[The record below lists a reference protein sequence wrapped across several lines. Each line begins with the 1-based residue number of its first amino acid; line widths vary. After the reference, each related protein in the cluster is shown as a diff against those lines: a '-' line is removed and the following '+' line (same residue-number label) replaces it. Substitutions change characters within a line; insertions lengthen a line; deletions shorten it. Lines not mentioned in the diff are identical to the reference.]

1 MNDQKNTESRLAL
14 VGLTVLVVCSFLAFA
29 IIFFDAGNL
38 FSSESEGPSTDR
50 VSTDQSSD
58 QADKILADIAE
69 AKTKLE
75 EFQGRL
81 DSPYLMLVNEESPI
95 PEDYTV
101 DLMALS
107 HTDGSLSLD
116 RAAAS
121 AMNAFLAAA
130 EGAGYHVSLDAAYR
144 TEAQHQKVY
153 DDKFKSFRQA
163 GYSVTE
169 AKELAVAAVG
179 SVNHSEHQLG
189 LAVDFNAKD
198 LEQTGSDGTA
208 FKDYLKK
215 NISKFGFILSYPAG
229 GQDSTGRDPN
239 GTHYRYVGPEIAED
253 MNGRGYTL
261 TEYRAYLQNQITYY
275 QQQITMLEKQ

>member
-1 MNDQKNTESRLAL
+1 MNDPKNTESRLAL
-14 VGLTVLVVCSFLAFA
+14 IGLTVLVVCSFLAFA

-38 FSSESEGPSTDR
+38 FSSSSDTPSTDH
-50 VSTDQSSD
+50 VSVDPSAD

-81 DSPYLMLVNEESPI
+81 DSPYLMPVNEQSPI
-95 PEDYTV
+95 PEGYTV
-101 DLMALS
+101 ELMALS

-116 RAAAS
+116 KAAAS
-121 AMNAFLAAA
+121 AMNAFLASA
-130 EGAGYHVSLDAAYR
+130 EGAGYHVSLEAAYR
-144 TEAQHQKVY
+144 SEAQQQKVY
-153 DDKFKSFRQA
+153 DEKFKSFRQA

-169 AKELAVAAVG
+169 AKELATAAVG

-198 LEQTGSDGTA
+198 LEQAGADGTL

-215 NISKFGFILSYPAG
+215 NIYKFGFILSYPAG
-229 GQDSTGRDPN
+229 SQESTGRDPN
-239 GTHYRYVGPEIAED
+239 GTHYRYVGLEIAED
-253 MNGRGYTL
+253 MNNRGYTL
-261 TEYRAYLQNQITYY
+261 TEYRGYLQNQITYY